1 MGIRS
6 MPFFKGKKGFQFAG
20 GGNIDEYGDLPIATT
35 SSAGC
40 VKPDG
45 TTINVTAQGGISVPT
60 GSDTAKGIFQVD
72 NETIKVDNGVLSTDA
87 LIKVA
92 TLPVASATTLG
103 KIFMYTGA
111 TGGGLT
117 SGHIYK
123 CTSAGDPA
131 VYSWTELPVQD
142 VSALAPKTDLSAVIA
157 TGTTNETG
165 SQIDAGTYFYLNGDY
180 CVAKTNIAANATFTL
195 NTNYEVVTVGG
206 VLSELNSKLYS
217 NLTSNVPIKTNEL
230 FLGKPVYLKMIE
242 VSEHTAGKVDYFISE
257 GCDYCV
263 GAFAVVHDSL
273 DSKLLVNPAWI
284 SQDAPAQVT
293 ACGYVLSNGQCFV
306 RLQST
311 DTIHT
316 LKIIAKYTLATN

>member
-72 NETIKVDNGVLSTDA
+72 NETIKAANGVLSTDA
-87 LIKVA
+87 LIKAA
-92 TLPVASATTLG
+92 TLPAASATTLG

-142 VSALAPKTDLSAVIA
+142 VSALTSKTDLSAVIA
-157 TGTTNETG
+157 TGTTNGTG

-180 CVAKTNIAANATFTL
+180 CVAKTDIAANATFTL

-206 VLSELNSKLYS
+206 VLSELNSNKCGKIRIRSLSVTTNADGSAAIYKS
-217 NLTSNVPIKTNEL
+217 GNYTPIAIYNMWNRGIQKISDNTYVTYLTNSEGVQLLNTTISISV
-230 FLGKPVYLKMIE
+230 IE
-242 VSEHTAGKVDYFISE
+242 VE
-257 GCDYCV
+257 
-263 GAFAVVHDSL
+263 DS
-273 DSKLLVNPAWI
+273 SV
-284 SQDAPAQVT
+284 
-293 ACGYVLSNGQCFV
+293 F
-306 RLQST
+306 
-311 DTIHT
+311 TIN
-316 LKIIAKYTLATN
+316 A

>member
-1 MGIRS
+1 

-20 GGNIDEYGDLPIATT
+20 GGNIDEYGDLPIATI

-60 GSDTAKGIFQVD
+60 GSDTAKGILQVD
-72 NETIKVDNGVLSTDA
+72 NDTIKATNGVLTTDA

-92 TLPVASATTLG
+92 TLPAASETTLG
-103 KIFMYTGA
+103 KIFMYTGE
-111 TGGGLT
+111 TGGGLI

-157 TGTTNETG
+157 TGTTNGTG

-180 CVAKTNIAANATFTL
+180 CVAKTDIAANATFTL

-206 VLSELNSKLYS
+206 VLSELNSKIPVYNYYEINQMISSVGHNDWFYS
-217 NLTSNVPIKTNEL
+217 GVSFTIPANKIYTIAVLCDYYDAAPLGVALCSSTSDMTGYNVVAKSTDGCIGVSYAGITSNITYTWYVWVKYAS
-230 FLGKPVYLKMIE
+230 G
-242 VSEHTAGKVDYFISE
+242 SETAG
-257 GCDYCV
+257 
-263 GAFAVVHDSL
+263 H
-273 DSKLLVNPAWI
+273 
-284 SQDAPAQVT
+284 VT
-293 ACGYVLSNGQCFV
+293 VKGVCW
-306 RLQST
+306 
-311 DTIHT
+311 
-316 LKIIAKYTLATN
+316 

>member
-72 NETIKVDNGVLSTDA
+72 NETINAANGVLSTDA

-92 TLPVASATTLG
+92 TLPAASATTLG

-123 CTSAGDPA
+123 CTSTGDPA

-157 TGTTNETG
+157 TGTTNGTG

-180 CVAKTNIAANATFTL
+180 CVAKTDIAANATFTL

-206 VLSELNSKLYS
+206 VLSELNSNKILS
-217 NLTSNVPIKTNEL
+217 STDLGVNGVTLSCRGNVVNINIITSDEGSITTSGVFSFTVPSQYRPNKDVVSTAIIKTSD
-230 FLGKPVYLKMIE
+230 GKYKLASGHLYFNGYIDFIYYDVGTSVAGYPVGGSVL
-242 VSEHTAGKVDYFISE
+242 T
-257 GCDYCV
+257 
-263 GAFAVVHDSL
+263 
-273 DSKLLVNPAWI
+273 VNF
-284 SQDAPAQVT
+284 S
-293 ACGYVLSNGQCFV
+293 Y
-306 RLQST
+306 
-311 DTIHT
+311 TI
-316 LKIIAKYTLATN
+316 

>member
-45 TTINVTAQGGISVPT
+45 TTINVTDQGGISVPT
-60 GSDTAKGIFQVD
+60 GSDTAKGILQVD
-72 NETIKVDNGVLSTDA
+72 NDTIKAINGVLTTDA

-92 TLPVASATTLG
+92 TLPAASETTLG

-111 TGGGLT
+111 TGGGLIY
-117 SGHIYK
+117 GHIYK

-142 VSALAPKTDLSAVIA
+142 VSALVPKTDLSEVIA
-157 TGTTNETG
+157 TGTTNGTG

-180 CVAKTNIAANATFTL
+180 CVAKTDIAANATFTL
-195 NTNYEVVTVGG
+195 NTNYEVVTVGD
-206 VLSELNSKLYS
+206 VLSELNSNYS
-217 NLTSNVPIKTNEL
+217 LSSAFVDLTAYNYNSPYTATSDGIVQCFANYQDSSGTIVSCVLNASNNS
-230 FLGKPVYLKMIE
+230 VYLGTITCTGANGC
-242 VSEHTAGKVDYFISE
+242 VS
-257 GCDYCV
+257 
-263 GAFAVVHDSL
+263 
-273 DSKLLVNPAWI
+273 
-284 SQDAPAQVT
+284 
-293 ACGYVLSNGQCFV
+293 CFV
-306 RLQST
+306 KKGTKVFGECLGASHST
-311 DTIHT
+311 VIFMPF
-316 LKIIAKYTLATN
+316 I

>member
-60 GSDTAKGIFQVD
+60 GSDTAKGILQVD
-72 NETIKVDNGVLSTDA
+72 NDTIKATNGVLTTDA

-92 TLPVASATTLG
+92 TLPAASATTLG

-117 SGHIYK
+117 FGHIYK

-157 TGTTNETG
+157 TGTTNGTG

-180 CVAKTNIAANATFTL
+180 CVAKTDIASNATFTL

-206 VLSELNSKLYS
+206 VLRELNSKVTGLVSYQDFNVAHTTHGNNNYYGVTDITTFKNS
-217 NLTSNVPIKTNEL
+217 FANVLAIIPVLIAADPGINYIHSVSMYDNMNNVAVESTISGTSQVR
-230 FLGKPVYLKMIE
+230 VYI
-242 VSEHTAGKVDYFISE
+242 
-257 GCDYCV
+257 
-263 GAFAVVHDSL
+263 
-273 DSKLLVNPAWI
+273 
-284 SQDAPAQVT
+284 
-293 ACGYVLSNGQCFV
+293 
-306 RLQST
+306 
-311 DTIHT
+311 IH
-316 LKIIAKYTLATN
+316 L